1 MVVVCMTHLSANT
14 LLRVPTLM
22 RRHCQVLLQG
32 SLLKII
38 LLRQVILILSSPRRP
53 PLAPLAACS
62 PLLPLRL
69 PPVHLTLL
77 QPTLFP
83 LILRAPPSMLHL
95 SLLHHP
101 IQSVYRRIPTLIRL
115 RLPRPHRTSRQV
127 RRLQLSTTLPRA
139 HQRLFVLIP
148 LPRRHQLHPNRT
160 LALRL
165 RLTQHTVVLRT
176 PRPALLLTLL
186 RQSQAPAPQRMLH
199 RALHLILLH
208 RALTPSLP
216 SLLRTLIPAK
226 VLASRP
232 GPPRHQTQQFQPPAA
247 LQLLLLMSTPLSST
261 STSSSRT
268 HTQ

>member
-22 RRHCQVLLQG
+22 RRQVLLQG

-83 LILRAPPSMLHL
+83 LILRAPRSMLL
-95 SLLHHP
+95 LNLLHHP
-101 IQSVYRRIPTLIRL
+101 IQSVYRRIPTLIRRRRP
-115 RLPRPHRTSRQV
+115 RLHRTSRQV
-127 RRLQLSTTLPRA
+127 RRLQLSTRLPRA
-139 HQRLFVLIP
+139 RRRLLVLTP
-148 LPRRHQLHPNRT
+148 LTRRPRLHPNRT
-160 LALRL
+160 LALRP
-165 RLTQHTVVLRT
+165 RLTQPTVVLRT
-176 PRPALLLTLL
+176 PHQALLLALL

-199 RALHLILLH
+199 QVLHLTHLH

-216 SLLRTLIPAK
+216 LPPQTLIPVK

-232 GPPRHQTQQFQPPAA
+232 GPPRHQIQQFQPPAA

-268 HTQ
+268 HIQ